1 MKNYIIASIVFREV
15 KAEYGITAAQMN
27 SSTRVAKVR
36 EARQIFTQLMREH
49 SSMTLEEIGMLVN
62 RDHSTIS
69 ITSKVVRSELD
80 TNVGYRKRYLRV
92 KNNIK
97 NQIEDGKE
105 LC

>member
-1 MKNYIIASIVFREV
+1 
-15 KAEYGITAAQMN
+15 
-27 SSTRVAKVR
+27 
-36 EARQIFTQLMREH
+36 
-49 SSMTLEEIGMLVN
+49 MLVN
-62 RDHSTIS
+62 RDHSTVS
-69 ITSKVVRSELD
+69 TTSKVVRSELD